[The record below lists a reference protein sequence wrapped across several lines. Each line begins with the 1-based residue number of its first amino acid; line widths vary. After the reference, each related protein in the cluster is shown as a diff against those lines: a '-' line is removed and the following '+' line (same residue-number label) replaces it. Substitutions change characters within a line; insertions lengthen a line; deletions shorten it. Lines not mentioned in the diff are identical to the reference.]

1 MQLKSVEIENYRAIE
16 KIDLHFD
23 PQLTVLHGNNAH
35 GKTSVLSAIALG
47 LGAVPTLLPDVSGTG
62 FLKKDRREGGGRA
75 RVSLTTTDE
84 IRWERSSGATRRTG
98 WFSGEDKSQEPPRH
112 PLRDLKQWLESN
124 ALRGWGTPIDL
135 PIMVFYDTE
144 RVVPHLAKQSG
155 RSKSVT
161 SRYAALA
168 GALSARTSFR
178 ELFEWFYTK
187 ENEELREQ
195 RERRDHDYRLKE
207 SSIVREAISSMI
219 EGITEPHVDLRPL
232 RFVVSERLEGG
243 PPMKR
248 SLDQLSG
255 GYQAVLALA
264 ADLAWRMAQGNPHL
278 PNALESEAIA
288 LIDEVELHL
297 HPQWQQRI
305 LGDLMR
311 TFRNTQFIVSTH
323 SPQIL
328 TTVQSDRIVE
338 LLREN
343 NRVVAR
349 QAAEATFGAKAGDVL
364 STVKGVDERPSGN
377 SFVQFL
383 ESYTHLVSDD
393 RGDSDEAVCLRH
405 ELEDISPRDPALD
418 RADIEIRRRRLMK
431 EMGKSE

>member
-1 MQLKSVEIENYRAIE
+1 MKLKSIEIENYRAIE
-16 KIDLHFD
+16 KIDLQFD

-35 GKTSVLSAIALG
+35 GKTSVLSAIAVG
-47 LGAVPTLLPDVSGTG
+47 LGAVPTLLPDVSGIG

-84 IRWERSSGATRRTG
+84 IRWERSSGASGRTG
-98 WFSGEDKSQEPPRH
+98 WISGRDKSQEPPRH

-178 ELFEWFYTK
+178 ELFEWFYMK

-195 RERRDHDYRLKE
+195 RERRNHDYRLKE
-207 SSIVREAISSMI
+207 LSVVREAISSMI
-219 EGITEPHVDLRPL
+219 EGIAEPHVDLRPL

-297 HPQWQQRI
+297 HPRWQ
-305 LGDLMR
+305 
-311 TFRNTQFIVSTH
+311 
-323 SPQIL
+323 
-328 TTVQSDRIVE
+328 
-338 LLREN
+338 
-343 NRVVAR
+343 
-349 QAAEATFGAKAGDVL
+349 
-364 STVKGVDERPSGN
+364 
-377 SFVQFL
+377 
-383 ESYTHLVSDD
+383 
-393 RGDSDEAVCLRH
+393 
-405 ELEDISPRDPALD
+405 
-418 RADIEIRRRRLMK
+418 
-431 EMGKSE
+431 